1 MGAENW
7 TPIVGEC
14 MRMCP
19 EDEALARQESRDLSY
34 FEIIPG
40 TGSKEHGDVPLVD
53 LSKAVKKY
61 KRAAAAQTLQAKD
74 VRPPAVLAKTMEYL
88 LAIMDRTDSPD
99 PPPLPSFLVIFRF
112 VSDRLRALRTDFNC
126 QNLKTA
132 LAVQCFERA
141 ARFHILTMYELGDLH
156 NIEKWDPTPNM
167 EKLSQTLTSL
177 RHMYLDNYTA
187 ATAAAGTGSGA
198 TAAFPT
204 PDEAEFHAYRLL
216 IELGSGRFGR
226 LYEEMDKFAPEVKGA
241 PVVQLAVAAY
251 NAIKEDNYVRF
262 FALARS
268 APYLVAV
275 LLNLQFNRVRAR
287 ALEIICA
294 AYLSFPL
301 ATFVQQLAFENEEH
315 ARDFLDYYSVSVDE
329 NAGSGGATIQTKQV
343 TRAGGR
349 GDSAFQRPP
358 HGTTPYPHRNSS
370 ALVGSKRPAKVSTA
384 VLTGLGRGEH
394 IGIESFVLPQAQ
406 AAAAAAAATA
416 NVARVRMVV
425 RAPKPSTAPSMDA
438 DMISRAMDA
447 AAAAGTTNGG
457 AFGGSSAFG
466 GGVTTAKPGR
476 SSTAAA
482 AAPIPSLLPAAS
494 FPSRPS
500 FGGLGGNGLTS
511 AAPSFELPSAEALSG
526 LSSKPTKITRN
537 IVPSSSGGALTNANN
552 GGFGLSAFPST
563 VAAPPLLNLSG
574 AAAAAPSSSSML
586 NPRAK
591 EWMPPSSS
599 STAAG
604 TGSASAFPSTA
615 LSATASAFAP
625 AAAATSGGFG
635 AGSAFAGFGPAA
647 VAASTTATTA
657 TTTAGGAGFGGGF
670 GSSAFGA
677 SATAGATTTGAVGFG
692 SSFPTFGSG
701 AAATGSAFGGAGGS
715 SAAPAWGATPASSSS
730 ASASSAFAPA
740 SSSSPSSF
748 STSAAA
754 ALSTKPSPAPV
765 SAFGATPALATTTAS
780 VPPATSTPPAATVAA
795 GGAFGFGAPSTGAAS
810 TLQRSGASVSTKP
823 PPPSAVAAAAPVPSF
838 AAAPTPSQPQPKP
851 QLPETT
857 TTNIAGFQL
866 PVAGSMAAATTT
878 SSSPPVSLVS
888 PPPPMLQAPPLKSK
902 SSAAA
907 AAEAPVAH
915 PRPPMRSSAV
925 AGAGA
930 ALPAAASKAGAA
942 EPSVAG
948 GSALPVRRAPSEA
961 VFMDTTEPTRA
972 ASIAALQQ
980 QPPSRPRR
988 RPTTPTPARLQEMF
1002 LQSLRAY
1009 RRSLLSMALAGWH
1022 SSFAAAQKAR
1032 EEKEAFERKLNA
1044 RADAFAATK
1053 WFLRWHDSMRRQREA
1068 QERFNTAQ
1076 ALLHAPPIF
1085 LLSAKP
1091 IPSAV
1096 GAQSLASSPKLLL
1109 PASSD
1114 VSTLALPAGGVA
1126 SGLSTPL
1133 VKLHRMGLD
1142 VPVDATT
1149 VHDGGDDYDG
1159 PQGVLDFA
1167 DAADYDEEDGEYAAA
1182 AAEGEEEEEQEE
1194 AGEGEGE
1201 GEYIEGDEDGDDVYA
1216 DEEGEGEEEQ
1226 AEGQDG
1232 AAETEEQA
1240 ADGVDADLAPMDHAE
1255 DDDSPPTP
1263 SRSLLGTR
1271 STRSPAIHGRT
1282 ATAPF
1287 SGQFAS
1293 PPAFGAFASAA
1304 TPSRSP
1310 HIAVGPG
1317 LSSSHK
1323 RSRQSL
1329 EIDRFLSEYVSP
1341 RRALRQQQQQQSSP
1355 AAAAT
1360 ALYSLDGAPLLLED
1374 DSEAE
1379 DDARVRA
1386 GAAADSRSSRAKLF
1400 HTPSRDAARAMFAS
1414 PTVSSS
1420 ALDVNAALHAAS
1432 ASPSSELA
1440 YLRPQRYGSSSPFAS
1455 PARFGALLANGSSS
1469 SSAAAAA
1476 SASLSQK
1483 VASEVRASGKLDELM
1498 QQLEYRFGAAV

>member
-1 MGAENW
+1 
-7 TPIVGEC
+7 
-14 MRMCP
+14 
-19 EDEALARQESRDLSY
+19 
-34 FEIIPG
+34 
-40 TGSKEHGDVPLVD
+40 
-53 LSKAVKKY
+53 
-61 KRAAAAQTLQAKD
+61 
-74 VRPPAVLAKTMEYL
+74 
-88 LAIMDRTDSPD
+88 
-99 PPPLPSFLVIFRF
+99 
-112 VSDRLRALRTDFNC
+112 
-126 QNLKTA
+126 
-132 LAVQCFERA
+132 
-141 ARFHILTMYELGDLH
+141 
-156 NIEKWDPTPNM
+156 
-167 EKLSQTLTSL
+167 
-177 RHMYLDNYTA
+177 
-187 ATAAAGTGSGA
+187 
-198 TAAFPT
+198 
-204 PDEAEFHAYRLL
+204 L

-226 LYEEMDKFAPEVKGA
+226 LYEEMDKFSPEVKSA

-406 AAAAAAAATA
+406 AAAAAAAASA
-416 NVARVRMVV
+416 NTARVRMVV
-425 RAPKPSTAPSMDA
+425 RVPKPSPAPSMDA

-457 AFGGSSAFG
+457 AFGGPSAFG
-466 GGVTTAKPGR
+466 GSATTAKPGR

-482 AAPIPSLLPAAS
+482 VAAPIPSLLPAAS

-500 FGGLGGNGLTS
+500 FGAIGSNGLTS

-537 IVPSSSGGALTNANN
+537 IAPSSSGGALTNASN

-563 VAAPPLLNLSG
+563 VAAPPISNLSG
-574 AAAAAPSSSSML
+574 AAAAPSSSSML

-591 EWMPPSSS
+591 EWMPPSS
-599 STAAG
+599 TAAG
-604 TGSASAFPSTA
+604 TAASAFPSSA

-635 AGSAFAGFGPAA
+635 TGSAFAGFGPAA
-647 VAASTTATTA
+647 AAASTTAATTA
-657 TTTAGGAGFGGGF
+657 TTAGGAGFGGGF

-677 SATAGATTTGAVGFG
+677 SATTGATATGAVGFG

-701 AAATGSAFGGAGGS
+701 TAATGSAFGGASGS
-715 SAAPAWGATPASSSS
+715 SAAPAWGTAAASSSS

-740 SSSSPSSF
+740 SSSASSF
-748 STSAAA
+748 STSAA

-765 SAFGATPALATTTAS
+765 SAFGATSATTAP
-780 VPPATSTPPAATVAA
+780 VPPAATTPPVATVAA
-795 GGAFGFGAPSTGAAS
+795 GGAFGFGAQSTEAAS
-810 TLQRSGASVSTKP
+810 TLQRTGASVSTKP
-823 PPPSAVAAAAPVPSF
+823 PPPSSTIAAVAPVSSF
-838 AAAPTPSQPQPKP
+838 AATPAPSKPQQKP

-866 PVAGSMAAATTT
+866 PVAGSIAAGMST

-888 PPPPMLQAPPLKSK
+888 PPAPMLQAPPVKSK
-902 SSAAA
+902 PSAAA
-907 AAEAPVAH
+907 VAEAPVAH

-925 AGAGA
+925 AGAAA
-930 ALPAAASKAGAA
+930 ALPAAAASKPGAA
-942 EPSVAG
+942 GPSAAG
-948 GSALPVRRAPSEA
+948 GTALAVRRAPSEA

-1009 RRSLLSMALAGWH
+1009 RRSLLSMALAGWRT
-1022 SSFAAAQKAR
+1022 SFAAAQKAR
-1032 EEKEAFERKLNA
+1032 EEKEAFECKLNA

-1085 LLSAKP
+1085 LLSAKT
-1091 IPSAV
+1091 IGSTAGVPSSA
-1096 GAQSLASSPKLLL
+1096 LSPKLLL

-1114 VSTLALPAGGVA
+1114 VATLAVPAGGVA

-1142 VPVDATT
+1142 VPVDATAA
-1149 VHDGGDDYDG
+1149 HDGGDDYDG

-1167 DAADYDEEDGEYAAA
+1167 DAADYDEEEGEYAA
-1182 AAEGEEEEEQEE
+1182 AAEGEEEEEQEG

-1201 GEYIEGDEDGDDVYA
+1201 GDGEYIEGDEDGDDVYA
-1216 DEEGEGEEEQ
+1216 DEEGEGQEEEN
-1226 AEGQDG
+1226 GQDG
-1232 AAETEEQA
+1232 VAETEEQA
-1240 ADGVDADLAPMDHAE
+1240 ADGVHADLAPMDHAE

-1263 SRSLLGTR
+1263 SRSLLGAR
-1271 STRSPAIHGRT
+1271 GTRSPAIHGRT
-1282 ATAPF
+1282 AAVTAPF
-1287 SGQFAS
+1287 GAQFAS
-1293 PPAFGAFASAA
+1293 PPAFGALASAAA

-1310 HIAVGPG
+1310 HIAAGPG

-1341 RRALRQQQQQQSSP
+1341 RRAMRQQQQQQSSP
-1355 AAAAT
+1355 AAAAA
-1360 ALYSLDGAPLLLED
+1360 ALYSLDGASLLLED

-1386 GAAADSRSSRAKLF
+1386 GAAAESRSSRAKLF

-1414 PTVSSS
+1414 PTTNASSS
-1420 ALDVNAALHAAS
+1420 ALDVTAALHAAS

-1440 YLRPQRYGSSSPFAS
+1440 YLRPPRYGSSSPFAS
-1455 PARFGALLANGSSS
+1455 PARFGALLANG